1 MVQNQTSR
9 IECVLGPRPSGSK
22 HVVELEAV
30 GVGATE
36 VDGDECVGLE
46 HVIKLEAIEIG
57 G

>member
-1 MVQNQTSR
+1 MCT
-9 IECVLGPRPSGSK
+9 RPSEWK

-46 HVIKLEAIEIG
+46 HVVKLEAIEIG

>member
-1 MVQNQTSR
+1 VYSALASR
-9 IECVLGPRPSGSK
+9 GGSMLLNSS
-22 HVVELEAV
+22 LEAV